1 MEDNYFDPLINSLQA
16 QFNTAPFNLLIGLRL
31 ESVNADRCSARIDMR
46 PELVGNTVHGIL
58 HGGVTSSVLDTIG
71 GATATA
77 AAWKQMRELE
87 PLERVKRLGRLGT
100 LDMRI
105 DFLKPG
111 RGEYFLVSGT
121 VLRTGN
127 KVVVTR
133 MEMHNNEQVLIAA
146 GTGTYLY

>member
-1 MEDNYFDPLINSLQA
+1 MEDNLDPLIQSLKS
-16 QFNTAPFNLLIGLRL
+16 QFDTAPFNRFIGLRL
-31 ESVNADRCSARIDMR
+31 ESVAADRCTARIDMR

-77 AAWKQMRELE
+77 AAWRHMRELE

-100 LDMRI
+100 LDMRV
-105 DFLKPG
+105 DYLKPG
-111 RGEYFLVSGT
+111 RGDWFLVTGS
-121 VLRTGN
+121 VLRVGN

-133 MEMHNNEQVLIAA
+133 MEMHNDGQVLIAA
-146 GTGTYLY
+146 GTATYMY